1 MHFFMTS
8 YCGYIAFVGRPN
20 VGKSTLLNRLMES
33 KISITSRKPQTTRHR
48 VLGIQTQGDYQFV
61 FVDTPG
67 IHGADKQMLNKLMNK
82 AALEALA
89 DVDVVV
95 WMIDA
100 TRWTADDELV
110 LNALKKHP
118 QVPCILVVNKVDK
131 IKDKMVLLPKL
142 QEWQAMHSF
151 TAMIPL
157 SAKTGSQVQNL
168 LEVIKPL
175 MPESP
180 HLFYPDQQTDR
191 PVKFQI
197 AEILREKVFRF
208 SGDELP
214 YSTTVEVES
223 MEDEPKMWRIHALI
237 WVDKETHKRM
247 LIGAKGEKMKMMA
260 SEARK
265 DMEALLGKKVFLHC
279 FCKVKS
285 GWAED
290 ARFLKEM
297 GLDD

>member
-1 MHFFMTS
+1 MKS

-33 KISITSRKPQTTRHR
+33 KISITSSKPQTTRHR
-48 VLGIQTQGDYQFV
+48 VLGIQTQDDYQLV

-67 IHGADKQMLNKLMNK
+67 IHSADKQMLNKLMNK

-100 TRWTADDELV
+100 MRWTEDDELV
-110 LNALKKHP
+110 LKAIAKHP
-118 QVPCILVVNKVDK
+118 EVPCILVVNKIDK
-131 IKDKMVLLPKL
+131 IKDKALLLPKL
-142 QEWQAMHSF
+142 QAWQSMLPFKAI
-151 TAMIPL
+151 IPL
-157 SAKTGSQVQNL
+157 SAKTGLQVQNL
-168 LEVIKPL
+168 LNEIKPFI
-175 MPESP
+175 PEGP

-191 PVKFQI
+191 NVKFQI
-197 AEILREKVFRF
+197 SEILREKVFRY

-214 YSTTVEVES
+214 YSTTVDVES
-223 MEDEPKMWRIHALI
+223 MKDEEKMWRIHALI
-237 WVDKETHKRM
+237 WVDKESHKRM
-247 LIGAKGEKMKMMA
+247 LIGAKGEKMKQMA
-260 SEARK
+260 TDARK

-279 FCKVKS
+279 YCKVKS

-290 ARFLKEM
+290 IRFLKEM